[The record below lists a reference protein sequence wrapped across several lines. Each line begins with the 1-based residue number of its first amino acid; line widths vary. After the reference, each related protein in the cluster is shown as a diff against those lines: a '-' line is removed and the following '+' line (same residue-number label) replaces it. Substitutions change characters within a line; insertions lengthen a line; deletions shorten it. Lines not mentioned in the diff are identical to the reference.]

1 MAVRNRRF
9 TCAAVALPL
18 FWLVMVGWARATI
31 IVVNTLDSGT
41 SDAAPLCTLEEA
53 VLAANNQTMEGGC
66 PAGTGLD
73 TILFSVT
80 GTIYPDATLVLDNP
94 DGVLFIEGPAYSGG
108 ITINGQ
114 SSIEL
119 IEADDTDYLGL
130 ENLTLTEGASEYGG
144 ALLAEEADVGIEG
157 CTFDYNLA
165 GDGGAIAAF
174 DAEVYVLNDTFSEDS
189 AYDEGGAIL
198 AVDALFF
205 TTNDTFSMNDAEYG
219 ADIASDAETVVNSS
233 IFADSSS
240 GGNCDGYI
248 IDAGYNISDD
258 DSCGFSGTSVN
269 DSTTLNLDPLG
280 LQNNGG
286 PTQTIA
292 IQSDSQAN
300 NFIPIADCL
309 DLFGTPVTTDQRGF
323 GRPDPANLNFCDA
336 GAFEL
341 DAVPTFVLV
350 TNGGAAG
357 AAGSERLQ
365 IARSSN
371 PNSDKINLA
380 ITFTENGAPTCA
392 MDQDALN
399 SGFDLKLYEGTCEDN
414 LVDGLQLTLSP
425 FVVHVVNHESY
436 GTLFQMDPPV
446 TLQQSTETVSA
457 RLVALPTPPAPAC
470 GEWTLNLEVTGLD
483 TSSYALDLGGTNPFA
498 LVLTTTDGEFGG
510 CFDITN
516 AIVGNQID
524 PPKRTVRRGVRR

>member
-9 TCAAVALPL
+9 ACAAVALPL

-66 PAGTGLD
+66 PAGTGDD
-73 TILFSVT
+73 TILFSVS
-80 GTIYPDATLVLDNP
+80 GTIFPDNPLLLDNSSEE
-94 DGVLFIEGPAYSGG
+94 LLIEGPAFAG

-114 SSIEL
+114 FDFPL
-119 IEADDTDYLGL
+119 IEVEDANSLLL
-130 ENLTLTEGASEYGG
+130 ENLTLTEGDSEVGG
-144 ALLAEEADVGIEG
+144 ALFAEETDVGIEG
-157 CTFDYNLA
+157 CTFVDNVA
-165 GDGGAIAAF
+165 GAGGAIFGDEAFVEIINSTFSENEAEIGGAIANA
-174 DAEVYVLNDTFSEDS
+174 DAV
-189 AYDEGGAIL
+189 
-198 AVDALFF
+198 FF
-205 TTNDTFSMNDAEYG
+205 ISNSTFSMNDALEG
-219 ADIASDAETVVNSS
+219 ADIATEYDDSFVNSS
-233 IFADSSS
+233 IFALSSS
-240 GGNCDGYI
+240 GGNCDGI
-248 IDAGYNISDD
+248 TDDGFNISDD
-258 DSCGFSGTSVN
+258 DTCGFSGTSVN

-292 IQSDSQAN
+292 IESDSQAN

-309 DLFGTPVTTDQRGF
+309 AFPGESVTTDQRGF

-341 DAVPTFVLV
+341 DAVPTFVLSP
-350 TNGGAAG
+350 N
-357 AAGSERLQ
+357 SERLQ
-365 IARSSN
+365 IARSSS
-371 PNSDKINLA
+371 PNSDKVNLA
-380 ITFTENGAPTCA
+380 ITFTENGAPTCS

-399 SGFDLKLYEGTCEDN
+399 DGFDLKLYEGTCEDN

-446 TLQQSTETVSA
+446 TLQQPTETVSA
-457 RLVALPTPPAPAC
+457 RLVALPTPPSPAC

-483 TSSYALDLGGTNPFA
+483 TKSYALDLGGTNPFA
-498 LVLTTTDGEFGG
+498 LVLTTTDGDFGG
-510 CFDITN
+510 CFDINN

-524 PPKRTVRRGVRR
+524 PPTRTVRRGVRR

>member
-1 MAVRNRRF
+1 MADRNRRF

-18 FWLVMVGWARATI
+18 FWLVMAGWARAAT

-53 VLAANNQTMEGGC
+53 VLAANNHMTEGGC

-80 GTIYPDATLVLDNP
+80 GTIFPDATLVLDNSSE
-94 DGVLFIEGPAYSGG
+94 DLQIEGPAYGG

-114 SSIEL
+114 FNIEL
-119 IEADDTDYLGL
+119 FDVDNTDLGL
-130 ENLTLTEGASEYGG
+130 ENLTLTEGNSEFGG
-144 ALLAEEADVGIEG
+144 AVFAEEADVGIEG
-157 CTFDYNLA
+157 CTFVDNEAESQGGAIDGIIGSEVFILNSTFSENDA
-165 GDGGAIAAF
+165 DDGGAIDAF
-174 DAEVYVLNDTFSEDS
+174 LSDFYITNCTFS
-189 AYDEGGAIL
+189 A
-198 AVDALFF
+198 
-205 TTNDTFSMNDAEYG
+205 NDADEG
-219 ADIASDAETVVNSS
+219 ADIDSGLASSDVNSS
-233 IFADSSS
+233 IFANSSS
-240 GGNCDGYI
+240 GGNCVDVA
-248 IDAGYNISDD
+248 DEGYNISDD
-258 DSCGFSGTSVN
+258 NSCGFSGTSVN
-269 DSTTLNLDPLG
+269 NSTTLNLDPLG

-292 IQSDSQAN
+292 IESTSQAN

-309 DLFGTPVTTDQRGF
+309 AFPTVLTDDPVTTDQRGF

-341 DAVPTFVLV
+341 DAVPTFVLAP
-350 TNGGAAG
+350 N
-357 AAGSERLQ
+357 SERLQ
-365 IARSSN
+365 IARSSS
-371 PNSDKINLA
+371 PNSDKVNLA
-380 ITFTENGAPTCA
+380 LTFTENGAPTCST
-392 MDQDALN
+392 DQDALN
-399 SGFDLKLYEGTCEDN
+399 DGFDLKLYEGTCQDN

-436 GTLFQMDPPV
+436 GTLFQSDPPV

-483 TSSYALDLGGTNPFA
+483 TKSYALDLGGTNPFA
-498 LVLTTTDGEFGG
+498 LVLTTTDGDFAG

-524 PPKRTVRRGVRR
+524 PPTRTVRRGVRR